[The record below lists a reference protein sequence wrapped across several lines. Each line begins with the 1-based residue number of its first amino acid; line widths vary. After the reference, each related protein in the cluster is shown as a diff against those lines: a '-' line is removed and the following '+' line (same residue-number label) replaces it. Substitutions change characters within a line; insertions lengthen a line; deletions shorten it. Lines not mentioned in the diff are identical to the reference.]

1 MGVRFVTVLLD
12 THALIWYAS
21 GSDKLSTS
29 AKEVID
35 EAEIVRVS
43 AISAWEVGML
53 VQKERLKLTYEVDT
67 WIQLTYSFPKLLWT
81 NINPKI
87 ATLSTRLPGNFHGD
101 PADRII
107 TATAISFGDRLI
119 TADRNIRDYSHVH
132 TIW

>member
-1 MGVRFVTVLLD
+1 VTVLLD

-29 AKEVID
+29 AKEAID

-53 VQKERLKLTYEVDT
+53 VQKGRLKLTYDIDT
-67 WIQLTYSFPKLLWT
+67 WIQLTYNLPKLLWT
-81 NINPKI
+81 NINPMI
-87 ATLSTRLPGNFHGD
+87 AILSTRLPGNFHGD
-101 PADRII
+101 PADRMI
-107 TATAISFGDRLI
+107 TATAISFGDHLI
-119 TADRNIRDYSHVH
+119 TADRNIRDYNHVN